1 MRAVCFHGRREL
13 GGDGLFLR
21 AARVFGEAAIRAGLS
36 AQVRTPGFP
45 SPAGS
50 PDRAV
55 VKISKTPPAD
65 LAIPTAYDLAIVCDP
80 HLAAAPSMGG
90 SLKKPGGVLVLDAPE
105 AVARE
110 GIRVVSLDL
119 GAIASK
125 HSAAPEAAR
134 LGAALAA
141 WETLEPGVSA
151 RHVVEA
157 YREIHG
163 EPMRAAEEEALNESM
178 LKTMNK
184 LNIK

>member
-21 AARVFGEAAIRAGLS
+21 AARVFSEAAVRAGFS

-45 SPAGS
+45 SPAGA

-55 VKISKTPPAD
+55 VKISKTPPTD
-65 LAIPTAYDLAIVCDP
+65 LAIPTAYDLEIVCDP
-80 HLAAAPSMGG
+80 HLAAAPSMGE

-105 AVARE
+105 AVERE
-110 GIRVVSLDL
+110 GVRVVSLDL
-119 GAIASK
+119 GAVASK
-125 HSAAPEAAR
+125 HSAAPEATR

-141 WETLEPGVSA
+141 WETLEPGLSA

-178 LKTMNK
+178 LKAVNK